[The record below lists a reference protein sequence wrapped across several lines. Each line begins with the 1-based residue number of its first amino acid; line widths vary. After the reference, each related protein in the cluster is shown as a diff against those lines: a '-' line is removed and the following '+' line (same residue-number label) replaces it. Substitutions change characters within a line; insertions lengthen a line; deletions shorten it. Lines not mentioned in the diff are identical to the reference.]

1 MEHPFFYEPSLPGGQ
16 EPFHLSEDSSR
27 HIVTVLRMRNGERL
41 LLTDG
46 KGRLAEVE
54 ILDAD
59 KKKTQVKFS
68 LPSAARNTAGNS
80 GTPEVL
86 RPGTPGL
93 QLRDTELI
101 LAVSL
106 LKNTARFEW
115 ILEKATEIGVTAIIP
130 LICRRT
136 ERVSFRQDRLQQ
148 IVISAML
155 QSRQAWLPELRE
167 PTPLEKFL
175 AEHVNGRSYIAHC
188 LPEERQNL
196 HAHPAGQ
203 AARVLIG
210 PEGDFTPDEIKLSLD
225 AGFLPV
231 TLGQT
236 RLRTETAAVVA
247 AALLKDAISR

>member
-1 MEHPFFYEPSLPGGQ
+1 MPGGQ
-16 EPFHLSEDSSR
+16 EPFRLGEDSSR
-27 HIVTVLRMRNGERL
+27 HIVTVLRMRNSERL

-46 KGRLAEVE
+46 RGRLAEVE

-59 KKKTQVKFS
+59 KKKTLVKFI
-68 LPSAARNTAGNS
+68 LPGAVQAARGDV
-80 GTPEVL
+80 PELYQAVSQ
-86 RPGTPGL
+86 GL
-93 QLRDTELI
+93 QQRDRELI

-130 LICRRT
+130 LVCKRT
-136 ERVSFRQDRLQQ
+136 ERVSFRQDRLHQ

-167 PTPLEKFL
+167 PTPLEKFI
-175 AEHVNGRSYIAHC
+175 AEPFDGRSYIAHC
-188 LPEERQNL
+188 LPEERQAL
-196 HAHPAGQ
+196 RAHAPGE
-203 AARVLIG
+203 AARILIG
-210 PEGDFTPDEIKLSLD
+210 PEGDFTPDEIRQALD

-231 TLGQT
+231 ILGQT